1 MDSERT
7 TDCEVIVN
15 GQGSGTIG
23 RWKNITLKIRSL
35 WGFGTDGEK
44 FAVLAAI
51 RRRYN
56 PNATTDIR
64 GTQHQTP
71 AQVGRDEGFK
81 ELEYQHISP
90 WSARITIVPTLMRYL
105 LLMPKARIANA
116 QAQKAAL
123 KLILKR

>member
-7 TDCEVIVN
+7 VDCEVIVN

-23 RWKNITLKIRSL
+23 RWKHISLKIRSL
-35 WGFGTDGEK
+35 WGFGSDGEK
-44 FAVLAAI
+44 FAVLTAI

-64 GTQHQTP
+64 GNQRQTP
-71 AQVGRDEGFK
+71 AQVGRDEGFR

-90 WSARITIVPTLMRYL
+90 WSARITIVPALMRCL
-105 LLMPKARIANA
+105 RLVPKAPLEIA
-116 QAQKAAL
+116 QAQKAVL
-123 KLILKR
+123 QPILKR